1 MIKAKKRPD
10 KIVILAS
17 SLAAILIISVLG
29 FQVSS
34 ELSGAGTGLMIFAGS
49 AMMAPILLSVILFSF
64 LVLKIRT

>member
-1 MIKAKKRPD
+1 MRKARKRPD

-17 SLAAILIISVLG
+17 SLAAILIISALG

-34 ELSGAGTGLMIFAGS
+34 ELSGAGTGLMIFVGS
-49 AMMAPILLSVILFSF
+49 AFMAPILLSVLLFSL